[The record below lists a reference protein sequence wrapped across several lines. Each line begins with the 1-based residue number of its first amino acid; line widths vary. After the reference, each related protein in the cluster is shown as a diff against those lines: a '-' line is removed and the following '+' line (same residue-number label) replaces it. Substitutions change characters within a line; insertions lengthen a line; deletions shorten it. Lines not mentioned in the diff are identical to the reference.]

1 MGSYLVDAEQ
11 GAFLVLLRMTVQHP
25 AHTLYEI
32 YWGNVEEYALA
43 TGGKVEELAR
53 FVAQARSLLRIS
65 DIISARTDFFIYLSE
80 VE

>member
-53 FVAQARSLLRIS
+53 FGDHDKLLRK
-65 DIISARTDFFIYLSE
+65 RLPNRGE
-80 VE
+80 VLRMRGGY